1 MIVDFHTHIFPP
13 NVIEKRNEFVA
24 EDQTF
29 AALYGDREAQLASAE
44 DLLRSMDQSGIDVS
58 VALGFAWRDEATVR
72 AHNDYLLAAAA
83 ASEGRIVAF
92 CSLPLAA
99 NSAAIDDEARRCLR
113 LGTPGFG
120 ELRPDNLNFDL
131 AGTDGEMLGRLASET
146 GAILLFHASEP
157 VGHAYPGKHGLELEL
172 LYQFILQNQNARI
185 VAAHWGGG
193 LPFYSLMPEVSAA
206 LGNVSFDSAGT
217 SLLYA
222 PAIYAAVAELAG
234 VGRIIFGSDF
244 PLLKQKRSKQRIE
257 AAELTVAQ
265 KEMVLGGNASVLL
278 GLE

>member
-113 LGTPGFG
+113 LGAPGFG

-217 SLLYA
+217 SLLYT

>member
-113 LGTPGFG
+113 LGAPGFG

-146 GAILLFHASEP
+146 GAILLLHASEP